1 MGELA
6 PKYRKGELPD
16 PELME
21 FQIEAWSEI
30 AALLLDAT
38 CARFKEAI
46 TV

>member
-16 PELME
+16 PKLME